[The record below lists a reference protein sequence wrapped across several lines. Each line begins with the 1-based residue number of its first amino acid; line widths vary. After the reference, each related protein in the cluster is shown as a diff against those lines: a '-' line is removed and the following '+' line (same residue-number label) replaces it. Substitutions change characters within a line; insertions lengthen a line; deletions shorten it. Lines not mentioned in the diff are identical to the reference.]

1 MSTYADVITRA
12 RHYLQDVIAPLRHTD
27 AELELY
33 LEDGLGEMYRLRPD
47 AFPSTGCTSSVP
59 TWDDLS
65 DTFPL
70 GTQWVGP
77 LAHWV
82 AGNAEL
88 KDDPHATDGK
98 AATMIG
104 LARLAWQGVG
114 GRA

>member
-12 RHYLQDVIAPLRHTD
+12 RHFLQDVVSPVRNTD

-33 LEDGLGEMYRLRPD
+33 LADGLGEMYRLRPD
-47 AFPSTGCTSSVP
+47 IFPSAGCDDPVP
-59 TWDDLS
+59 TWVTTA

-70 GTQWVGP
+70 DSRWILP
-77 LAHWV
+77 LAYFV

-98 AATMIG
+98 AAALLS
-104 LARLAWQGVG
+104 LAQRAWGV
-114 GRA
+114 AL